1 MEESNKLYNYQKE
14 YEKVTKVQETKMLK
28 SFNLQNLLIKPFT
41 TLRLQII
48 ILKGAKHGNTIN
60 CLVFTL
66 IYSGQEIWYQCGH
79 MKQPRS
85 HHCIA
90 ILGTTSR
97 LHSSRGGST
106 CSN

>member
-1 MEESNKLYNYQKE
+1 MEESNKLYNYQNE

-48 ILKGAKHGNTIN
+48 ILKGAKRGNTIN

-66 IYSGQEIWYQCGH
+66 IYTWGQ
-79 MKQPRS
+79 
-85 HHCIA
+85 
-90 ILGTTSR
+90 LTV
-97 LHSSRGGST
+97 
-106 CSN
+106 